1 MGKIRGWV
9 RDQGLEMGRIKGGIR
24 DQGVEMGR
32 IRGGIWIQ
40 LLPLDFVFCSDRE
53 G

>member
-1 MGKIRGWV
+1 MGRIMGGV
-9 RDQGLEMGRIKGGIR
+9 RDQGLEMGRIRGGIR

-40 LLPLDFVFCSDRE
+40 LLPLDFVFCSDR
-53 G
+53 

>member
-40 LLPLDFVFCSDRE
+40 LLPLDFVFCSDR
-53 G
+53 